1 MTKLVYIKFSTS
13 LVNEHLVGVNNIFL
27 SFLDTVFVNIICSV
41 YVKEGVDTFLK
52 SVMKPDDIVYAT
64 GHTSE
69 FLTSKGISVKNT
81 ETLSGFRDLIG
92 GRVKTLSPAIFA
104 GILSTR
110 DEKSRHELKD
120 QGFPE
125 FDMVICNLYPFAEAA
140 KSGNLDSMIENIDIG
155 GITLIRAAAKN
166 YRHVTVICDPSDY
179 SWIADQIRKNG
190 SLDEKTRARLAL
202 KAFQVAAD
210 YDILIHRK
218 LNHSFTGSEFP
229 DDLFLAYSGGNKLR
243 YGENPDQE
251 AYLYSDGS
259 GDGIPNASQLNG
271 KELSYNNIL
280 DANSAF
286 ETVLDFDEATVVIVK
301 HLIPCGVSS
310 SEDLDIAYDLAFE
323 SDPESAYGYVLAI
336 NRKLDLK
343 TAKKIS
349 KHFTEVV
356 IAPDYDR
363 EALDLLRKKKNL
375 RILQVPLTRDEEMRV
390 RSVSNGIL
398 LQTPMN
404 VHSSDLELKTSK
416 PATESQL
423 EDLLFAWRVVAH
435 CRSNAIV
442 LAKDLATVGVGA
454 GQTSRVRALRIAG
467 EIAGEKASGSVLAS
481 DAFFPFADSVELAH
495 QLGVRAII
503 QPGGSI
509 RDDEVIKKC
518 EELGIPLYF
527 TGKRV
532 FQH

>member
-1 MTKLVYIKFSTS
+1 M
-13 LVNEHLVGVNNIFL
+13 
-27 SFLDTVFVNIICSV
+27 NIIASV
-41 YVKEGVDTFLK
+41 HDKKGLDVFLK
-52 SVMKPDDIVYAT
+52 SVLKSNDVLYAT
-64 GHTSE
+64 GHTLE
-69 FLTSKGISVKNT
+69 FLISSGIEAKST
-81 ETLSGFRDLIG
+81 EILSGFQDLLG

-110 DEKSRHELKD
+110 DEKSKLELKK

-140 KSGNLDSMIENIDIG
+140 RSGNLDDMIENIDIG

-166 YRHVTVICDPSDY
+166 YRHVAVICDPADY
-179 SWIADQIRKNG
+179 SQISEEIQKNG
-190 SLDEKTRARLAL
+190 ELDEKTRAELAL
-202 KAFQVAAD
+202 KAFQIAAD
-210 YDILIHRK
+210 YDVVIQDR
-218 LNHSFTGSEFP
+218 LNLTFNGSEFSEK
-229 DDLFLAYSGGNKLR
+229 LFLSYTGGKRLR

-251 AYLYSDGS
+251 AFMYSDGS
-259 GDGIPNASQLNG
+259 MGGIPNAFQMSG

-286 ETVLDFDEATVVIVK
+286 ETALDFDDPTVVIVK

-310 SEDLDIAYDLAFE
+310 SEDLARSYDLAFE
-323 SDPESAYGYVLAI
+323 SDSESAYGYVLAT

-343 TAKKIS
+343 TAERIS
-349 KHFTEVV
+349 QHFTEVV
-356 IAPDYDR
+356 VAPEYDS
-363 EALDLLRKKKNL
+363 EAFDLLRKKKNL
-375 RILQVPLTRDEEMRV
+375 RILRVPFERDMRMRA

-398 LQTPMN
+398 LQTPMR
-404 VHSSDLELKTSK
+404 VDDTSIELKTSM
-416 PATESQL
+416 AASESQL
-423 EDLLFAWRVVAH
+423 RDLMFAWKVVAH

-442 LAKDLATVGVGA
+442 LAKDMATVGVGA

-467 EIAGEKASGSVLAS
+467 EIAGDKAKGSVLAS
-481 DAFFPFADSVELAH
+481 DAFFPFSDSAELAH
-495 QLGVRAII
+495 KLGARAII

-509 RDDEVIKKC
+509 RDNEVIQKC

-532 FQH
+532 FLH